1 LLQVTFCGAARTVT
15 GSMYYLEYI
24 ASDGGKFNFCLDAG
38 MFQVG
43 QKVNLFKVNSHLL
56 FDPKKLDCIVLTH
69 AHLDHCGRIPYL
81 LKMGFGGKIYS
92 SKATK
97 QIAEVVMRDCARIN
111 TDEQTHRD
119 YYFKEKGMG
128 KDQFDEFDVEV
139 DKLIA
144 AKPEPEKE
152 NLGLYTEAEVDQ
164 VMPRFKTY
172 GYHQKFHIHPELQVE
187 FYDAG
192 HILGSCCVVI
202 TEIKTGR
209 KIVFSGDLGN
219 KNKPIVEDPEVIEG
233 LTKTTHIFIE
243 TTYGNKSHGEQ
254 KPKELLRK
262 VTFETL
268 SNKGKLIIP
277 AFSVERAQEIIYFL
291 VELMRENKIP
301 QVSIYLDSPM
311 ASKVLEICLE
321 HPQLYDQAMKDSI
334 SHGKNPLIYS
344 RLKILESSQQSKSI
358 NSLDKPCIIIA
369 GSGMLNGGRIL
380 KHLKFNLDKPQ
391 HTLLMVGYQAEGT
404 LGKQILDGQKSV
416 EIEGKL
422 YEVKN
427 RIELINQFS
436 AHADQPILRQWVA
449 NQILSIHQEIKPT
462 VFLMHGEKEASEGF
476 GVELNNTFP
485 DRLTT
490 HWPFFGE
497 TVKLWS

>member
-1 LLQVTFCGAARTVT
+1 MLQVTFCGAARTVT
-15 GSMYYLEYI
+15 GSMYYLEYT

-81 LKMGFGGKIYS
+81 LKMGFGGRIYS

-111 TDEQTHRD
+111 TDEHKTRD
-119 YYFKEKGMG
+119 YYFNEKGMQ
-128 KDQFDEFDVEV
+128 KDQFAEFDAQV
-139 DKLIA
+139 DKLNA
-144 AKPEPEKE
+144 NTVESEKE
-152 NLGLYTEAEVDQ
+152 NLGLYGEAEVDQ
-164 VMPRFKTY
+164 VMRRFKTY
-172 GYHQKFHIHPELQVE
+172 EYHQKFYIHPELEVE

-233 LTKTTHIFIE
+233 LSNTTHIFIE

-254 KPKELLRK
+254 NAKELLRK

-268 SNKGKLIIP
+268 TNKGKLLIP

-321 HPQLYDQAMKDSI
+321 HPELYDQAMKDRI
-334 SHGKNPLIYS
+334 EQGKNPLAHS
-344 RLKILESSQQSKSI
+344 RLKILDTSEQSKGI
-358 NSLDKPCIIIA
+358 NGLDKPCIIIA

-380 KHLKFNLDKPQ
+380 KHLKFNLNKPQ

-404 LGKQILDGQKSV
+404 LGRKILDGQKSV
-416 EIEGKL
+416 EIEGKF
-422 YEVKN
+422 YDVKN

-436 AHADQPILRQWVA
+436 AHADQPILREWIA
-449 NQILSIHQEIKPT
+449 NQVLSSHSDVQPT
-462 VFLMHGEKEASEGF
+462 IFLMHGEKSASDGF
-476 GVELNNTFP
+476 AVELNNSFAG
-485 DRLTT
+485 RLKTY
-490 HWPFFGE
+490 WPYFGE
-497 TVKLWS
+497 VVNLWP